1 LQVTVTVKS
10 GPATITGKTV
20 AVIGTGTVV
29 LAADQGGNANYTAAA
44 EVTTSFTVSKASQTI
59 APFSSITTMTYGNSG
74 FSISLPAASSRL
86 PVTVTVK
93 SGPATISG
101 DNITITGA
109 GTVVLAANQGG
120 NTNYNAAQEVTTS
133 FTINKASQNITFSG
147 ISNMTY
153 GAAPFSFSFPTASSG
168 LPVTVT
174 VKSGPATIS
183 GDIVTLTGA
192 GTVVLAAD
200 QAGNGNYTAAQ
211 EVTTSFGVSKA
222 AQTIAS
228 FPSIANK
235 TLGVA
240 PFSISAPTASSG
252 LKVTVTVKSGPATIS
267 GNTVTLTGTGTVVL
281 AADQAGNAN
290 YNAAQEVTTNFTVSK
305 AN

>member
-1 LQVTVTVKS
+1 
-10 GPATITGKTV
+10 
-20 AVIGTGTVV
+20 
-29 LAADQGGNANYTAAA
+29 
-44 EVTTSFTVSKASQTI
+44 
-59 APFSSITTMTYGNSG
+59 
-74 FSISLPAASSRL
+74 
-86 PVTVTVK
+86 
-93 SGPATISG
+93 
-101 DNITITGA
+101 
-109 GTVVLAANQGG
+109 
-120 NTNYNAAQEVTTS
+120 
-133 FTINKASQNITFSG
+133 
-147 ISNMTY
+147 
-153 GAAPFSFSFPTASSG
+153 
-168 LPVTVT
+168 
-174 VKSGPATIS
+174 
-183 GDIVTLTGA
+183 
-192 GTVVLAAD
+192 
-200 QAGNGNYTAAQ
+200 
-211 EVTTSFGVSKA
+211 VTTSFGVSKA